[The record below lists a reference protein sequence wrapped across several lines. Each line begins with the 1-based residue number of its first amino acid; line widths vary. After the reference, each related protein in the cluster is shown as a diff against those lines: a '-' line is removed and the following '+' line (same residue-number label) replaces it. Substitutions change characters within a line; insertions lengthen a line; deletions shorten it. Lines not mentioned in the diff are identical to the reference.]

1 MSNWIS
7 LIFTSCAL
15 FSREGRKQCQSC
27 NKRQLN
33 DAFYYH
39 CSYNYLYHT
48 KIGQWD
54 MCLGVHTII
63 GHWNVFFAEENS
75 IDILFRSVKHV
86 VTEEWYILVL
96 SIFIIDTDYRWS
108 WTSEQEFKIGFFFTL
123 ERLDHYGSWLVVPLR
138 NMDSYR
144 HLKIIGDGLHDV
156 CLWYLN
162 RERSFWCI
170 IYWDTGR
177 MYFWDIIQR
186 TDYLVTAQD

>member
-1 MSNWIS
+1 MSKWIS
-7 LIFTSCAL
+7 LIFTSFAL

-96 SIFIIDTDYRWS
+96 SILIIDTDYRWS
-108 WTSEQEFKIGFFFTL
+108 WTSEQEFKIGFFLLWKDYTTMVLGWLSHSETWIHIDTSRLLAMGCTTYVYGIWIGRDLSDASFT
-123 ERLDHYGSWLVVPLR
+123 EIQG
-138 NMDSYR
+138 
-144 HLKIIGDGLHDV
+144 G
-156 CLWYLN
+156 
-162 RERSFWCI
+162 CI
-170 IYWDTGR
+170 FEI
-177 MYFWDIIQR
+177 
-186 TDYLVTAQD
+186 